1 MKALKTK
8 PELKITLARAAAQY
22 QFLGITI
29 FRMIARQTIS
39 WSVLMA
45 LVLTL
50 HADAQS
56 NWVDKSPHRSEF
68 ITVNGVRLHYLDWG
82 GKGETMLFL
91 HGIGDTAHIFDD
103 FAPKFTNQ
111 FRVLGLTR
119 RGHGESEKPDSGYDT
134 ATRVEDIRQFLDAL
148 KIPRAIVAGHSAAGN
163 EVSLFAITHPD
174 RAIKLVYFDAAFYID
189 GRLELLER
197 YPPELFPTKADG
209 ESLDNWRRWYQR
221 MNSGWSEAVEASAR
235 VNFTLADPEKR
246 ARAMSLLIENEARPD
261 HPKIKSPALMITVI
275 NHGANA
281 VKQLTGLSE
290 QRRTEINDFL
300 SECRQMKEK
309 ETDLF
314 RKAIPNG
321 RLVMLTNA
329 DHHCF
334 IDREDE
340 VLREMRKF
348 LSK

>member
-1 MKALKTK
+1 MMTQQTK
-8 PELKITLARAAAQY
+8 LWRVLVTLVFSLPLAAQSD
-22 QFLGITI
+22 GP
-29 FRMIARQTIS
+29 
-39 WSVLMA
+39 
-45 LVLTL
+45 
-50 HADAQS
+50 
-56 NWVDKSPHRSEF
+56 DKSPHKSEF

-174 RAIKLVYFDAAFYID
+174 RAIKLVYFDAALYID
-189 GRLELLER
+189 VYLELLKR

-246 ARAMSLLIENEARPD
+246 ARALSLMIENEARPD
-261 HPKIKSPALMITVI
+261 HTKIKSPALMITVI
-275 NHGANA
+275 NPGANA
-281 VKQLTGLSE
+281 VKQLTGLTE

-300 SECRQMKEK
+300 RECRKMKAK
-309 ETDLF
+309 EIDLF

-321 RLVMLTNA
+321 QVFTLTNA

-334 IDREDE
+334 IDREAD
-340 VLREMRKF
+340 VVREMRSF
-348 LSK
+348 LAK